1 MFGCDG
7 GLWRFIGSLGAK
19 GLLRCPQHFVSG
31 QALQTAFRKHCA
43 FCIMWTVIHPK
54 FHARTWSRMSVQNA
68 GSCQQ
73 HKQKLSGT
81 LQACPDLQYL
91 QDLRHDASSQKSEN
105 LALTQNLNELSI
117 RPTAD
122 AWGSHGHGAYGA
134 ILGCRGC
141 RLSLSFS
148 WLVEFLVW
156 PACQAL
162 LPCRHP

>member
-1 MFGCDG
+1 MAVHRIPRSKRFAALPATLRFGPG
-7 GLWRFIGSLGAK
+7 PANGVPQT
-19 GLLRCPQHFVSG
+19 LR
-31 QALQTAFRKHCA
+31 L
-43 FCIMWTVIHPK
+43 CIMWTVIHRK

-91 QDLRHDASSQKSEN
+91 QDIRHDASSQKSEN

-156 PACQAL
+156 LACQTL